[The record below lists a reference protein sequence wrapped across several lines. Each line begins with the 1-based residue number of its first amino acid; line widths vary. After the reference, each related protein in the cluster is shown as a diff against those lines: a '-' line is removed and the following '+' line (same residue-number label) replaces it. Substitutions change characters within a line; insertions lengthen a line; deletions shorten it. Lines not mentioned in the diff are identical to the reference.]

1 MLMIST
7 GELAASYAAVLDVS
21 PPQSKFH
28 HLDFRGQQEKCWK
41 IIPQEFLSQVI
52 LK

>member
-1 MLMIST
+1 MFVCNQPEVLMLMIST

-28 HLDFRGQQEKCWK
+28 HLDFWGQQ
-41 IIPQEFLSQVI
+41 
-52 LK
+52 